1 MRFTQ
6 RTLLWREVEDQAPC
20 SVGYVWTGL
29 SLEW

>member
-1 MRFTQ
+1 MR
-6 RTLLWREVEDQAPC
+6 RTLLWREVEDQAPR